1 MSAIATPRPPKSA
14 GPPPDPQ
21 LRWIRRFREGT
32 ADQRFL
38 LGGKGANLAEMTRMG
53 LPVPDGFT
61 ITTDACRA
69 YLETGGLPDGLV
81 EELRVVIGEL
91 EQETGQRFGDPDRPL
106 LVSVRSGAAFSMPGM
121 MDTVLNL
128 GLTNTSRLGLA
139 ARTGD
144 PWFAADAYRRLLE
157 LYASVVLEVDGD
169 ALHHATSRILSMH
182 GVKDASGLDLIGL
195 EDLIGV
201 LEVTIADQAS
211 RPFPADPW
219 EQLEQ
224 AVGAVFRSWNGRR
237 ARDYRRV
244 EGIADDLGTAVNV
257 QLMVFG
263 NAGSDSGTGVAF
275 TRDPATG
282 EPKAVG
288 DFLLN
293 AQGEDV
299 VAGVRNTL
307 PLDQLA
313 VHFPECSAELDRVM
327 HALEARY
334 HDMCDVEFTVEH
346 GKLYMLQTRV
356 GKRTALASLRMAV
369 EMAEE
374 GLITHDDALRR
385 FRTDELER
393 LLHPSFDRGAD
404 FKVLTR
410 GLPASPGAAC
420 GRAVFDADEAER
432 LAADGERVL
441 LVRTNTSP
449 ADFHG
454 MVAAEGILTS
464 RGGLVSHA
472 AVVARGLGT
481 PAVCGAE
488 ELVVDRSG
496 TFASVNGIR
505 ISAGD
510 LISIDGT
517 TGDVVLGEV
526 PVLPPDMPPELD
538 RLLAWADETRRLV
551 VIANADTAP
560 DATVAR
566 EFGAQGIG
574 LCRTEHQF
582 LGERLPLIQA
592 VILAETDDEHRRSLE
607 ALETVQQGDFEEL
620 LAAMDGLPVTVRLLD
635 PPLHEFLPNI
645 DELLVADAR
654 GELGPTEAKLLEAAF
669 AWREADPMLGIR
681 GVRLGLLLPGL
692 YETQVRALLRAAIAR
707 RRAGGDPQVQIM
719 IPLVIEAKELAAAL
733 ELVRTAATDVE
744 EELGEMVPFK
754 VGAMVETP
762 RAAFLAGELAPLVD
776 FLSFGTNDLT
786 QMTYGFSR
794 DDVEAKLMPY
804 YLEHGL
810 LPADPFAT
818 LDEAGVGELVRLA
831 TAAAKAASPQT
842 EISVCGEHGG
852 DPASIMLFERY
863 GLDDVSCSPARV
875 LVARLAAAQA
885 ALGERDS
892 DRDR

>member
-1 MSAIATPRPPKSA
+1 MSATITPRPPKA
-14 GPPPDPQ
+14 ADPPPVPQ
-21 LRWIRRFREGT
+21 LRWIRRFSEGT
-32 ADQRFL
+32 VDQRFL
-38 LGGKGANLAEMTRMG
+38 LGGKGANLAEMTRMR

-69 YLETGGLPDGLV
+69 YLETGGLPDGLLD
-81 EELRVVIGEL
+81 ELRVVIAEL

-139 ARTGD
+139 TRTGD

-157 LYASVVLEVDGD
+157 LYASVVLDVDSE
-169 ALHHATSRILSMH
+169 ALHRAAQRVLSMH

-201 LEVTIADQAS
+201 LEVTIADQAE

-219 EQLEQ
+219 EQLEA
-224 AVGAVFRSWNGRR
+224 AVSAVFRSWNGRR

-263 NAGSDSGTGVAF
+263 NAGTDSGTGVAF

-282 EPKAVG
+282 ERRPVG
-288 DFLLN
+288 DFLRN

-299 VAGVRNTL
+299 VSGVRNTL

-313 VHFPECSAELDRVM
+313 VHFPECALELDRVM

-334 HDMCDVEFTVEH
+334 RDMCDVEFTVEH

-374 GLITHDDALRR
+374 GLITREDALRR

-393 LLHPSFDRGAD
+393 LLHPRFDRNARYE
-404 FKVLTR
+404 VLTR
-410 GLPASPGAAC
+410 GLPASPGSAC
-420 GRAVFDADEAER
+420 GRAVFDADDAER
-432 LAADGERVL
+432 QAADGERVL
-441 LVRTNTSP
+441 LIRTNTSP

-454 MVAAEGILTS
+454 MVAAQGILTS

-496 TFASVNGIR
+496 TYATVNGIR
-505 ISAGD
+505 ILAGD
-510 LISIDGT
+510 LVSIDGT

-526 PVLPPDMPPELD
+526 PVLPPDTPPELQ
-538 RLLAWADETRRLV
+538 RLLAWSDEVRRMV
-551 VIANADTAP
+551 VIANADTAQ

-566 EFGAQGIG
+566 EAGAMGIG

-582 LGERLPLIQA
+582 LGDRLPLIQS
-592 VILAETDDEHRRSLE
+592 VILADSDEARRTSLE
-607 ALETVQQGDFEEL
+607 ALEEVQQGDFEAL
-620 LAAMDGLPVTVRLLD
+620 LEAMDGLPVTVRLLD
-635 PPLHEFLPNI
+635 PPLHEFLPDI
-645 DELLVADAR
+645 DVMLVADAR
-654 GELGPTEAKLLEAAF
+654 GELTG
-669 AWREADPMLGIR
+669 
-681 GVRLGLLLPGL
+681 
-692 YETQVRALLRAAIAR
+692 
-707 RRAGGDPQVQIM
+707 
-719 IPLVIEAKELAAAL
+719 
-733 ELVRTAATDVE
+733 TD
-744 EELGEMVPFK
+744 
-754 VGAMVETP
+754 A
-762 RAAFLAGELAPLVD
+762 
-776 FLSFGTNDLT
+776 
-786 QMTYGFSR
+786 
-794 DDVEAKLMPY
+794 
-804 YLEHGL
+804 
-810 LPADPFAT
+810 
-818 LDEAGVGELVRLA
+818 
-831 TAAAKAASPQT
+831 
-842 EISVCGEHGG
+842 
-852 DPASIMLFERY
+852 
-863 GLDDVSCSPARV
+863 
-875 LVARLAAAQA
+875 
-885 ALGERDS
+885 
-892 DRDR
+892 

>member
-1 MSAIATPRPPKSA
+1 MSAIATPRSPESADPPVPS
-14 GPPPDPQ
+14 P
-21 LRWIRRFREGT
+21 LRWVRRFRDGT

-53 LPVPDGFT
+53 LPVPTGFT

-69 YLETGGLPDGLV
+69 YLASGGLPEGLID
-81 EELRVVIGEL
+81 ELRVVVAEM
-91 EQETGQRFGDPDRPL
+91 EQTTGLRFGDPDIPL

-128 GLTNTSRLGLA
+128 GLTNTSRIGLA

-157 LYASVVLEVDGD
+157 LYASVVLEVD
-169 ALHHATSRILSMH
+169 AQTLHRATGRVLTMH

-201 LEVTIADQAS
+201 LEVTIADQCD
-211 RPFPADPW
+211 RPFPDDPW
-219 EQLEQ
+219 QQLEE
-224 AVGAVFRSWNGRR
+224 AVAAVFRSWNGRR

-263 NAGSDSGTGVAF
+263 NAGTDSGTGVAF

-282 EPKAVG
+282 RRRPVG

-299 VAGVRNTL
+299 VAGVRNIL

-313 VHFPECSAELDRVM
+313 VHFPDCAVELDRVM
-327 HALEARY
+327 HALEVRY
-334 HDMCDVEFTVEH
+334 RDMCDVEFTVEH
-346 GKLYMLQTRV
+346 GVLYMLQTRV
-356 GKRTALASLRMAV
+356 GKRTAMASLRMAV

-374 GLITHDDALRR
+374 GLITREEAMRR

-393 LLHPSFDRGAD
+393 LLHPRFDRQASYE
-404 FKVLTR
+404 VLTR
-410 GLPASPGAAC
+410 GLAASPGAAC
-420 GRAVFDADEAER
+420 GRAVFDADEAQA
-432 LAADGERVL
+432 LAESGEQVL

-454 MVAAEGILTS
+454 MVAAQGVLTS

-472 AVVARGLGT
+472 AVVARGLGK

-496 TFASVNGIR
+496 TFASVGSVRIR
-505 ISAGD
+505 AGD
-510 LISIDGT
+510 LLSIDGT

-526 PVLPPDMPPELD
+526 PVLPPDMPPELE
-538 RLLAWADETRRLV
+538 RLLAWADATRRLA
-551 VIANADTAP
+551 VIANADTAT
-560 DATVAR
+560 DAVTAR
-566 EFGAQGIG
+566 DAGATGIG

-582 LGERLPLIQA
+582 LGDRLPLVQA
-592 VILAETDDEHRRSLE
+592 VILAETDQERLAALGALEQVQQADFE
-607 ALETVQQGDFEEL
+607 ALLRV
-620 LAAMDGLPVTVRLLD
+620 MDGLAVTVRLLD
-635 PPLHEFLPNI
+635 PPLHEFLPEL
-645 DELLVADAR
+645 DGLLVADAR
-654 GELGPTEAKLLEAAF
+654 GELSPKDAKLLEAAF
-669 AWREADPMLGIR
+669 AWREVDPMLGIR
-681 GVRLGLLLPGL
+681 GVRLGLLLPGV
-692 YETQVRALLRAAIAR
+692 YEAQVRALLRAAAAR
-707 RRAGGDPQVQIM
+707 QRAGGDPRVRIM
-719 IPLVIEAKELAAAL
+719 IPLVIDANELSAAL
-733 ELVRTAATDVE
+733 ALVRRAAGDVE
-744 EELGEMVPFK
+744 AELGEVVPFQ

-762 RAAFLAGELAPLVD
+762 RAAFLAGQLAPLVD

-786 QMTYGFSR
+786 QMTFGFSR
-794 DDVEAKLMPY
+794 DDVEARLMPH

-831 TAAAKAASPQT
+831 TAAAKEARPVI
-842 EISVCGEHGG
+842 EVSVCGEHGG
-852 DPASIMLFERY
+852 DPASIQLFERY
-863 GLDDVSCSPARV
+863 GLDDVSCSPSRV

-885 ALGERDS
+885 ALGERDT